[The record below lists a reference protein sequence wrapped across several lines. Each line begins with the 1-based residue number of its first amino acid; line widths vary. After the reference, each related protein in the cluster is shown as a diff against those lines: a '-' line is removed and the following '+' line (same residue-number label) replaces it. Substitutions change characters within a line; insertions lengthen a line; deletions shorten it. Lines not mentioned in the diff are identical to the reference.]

1 VTTRYYR
8 APELYLNFESNYTA
22 AVDMWSLGCIIA
34 EFFNKTVFVKAG
46 TTEEY
51 LEFLISFL
59 GMPSQE
65 IQANEIRNKNFL
77 KYMQKRDPHIK
88 RKTLKELIPTAPPQ
102 ALDLISKLLSFD
114 PSQRISA
121 LEVLKHPFLEELYD
135 PKNDDQIQEGELINF
150 YDFEFEQFSIN
161 KDILRELI
169 LDEIIMANSKEA
181 RTINSQL
188 RKKYKTGVLEI
199 IYERKDQEKR
209 EEAKK
214 PAKSLNVDMSA
225 ISKEPEVI
233 DANNGE
239 YSASTVDESPEKNES
254 PMKNMELPSKFNF
267 AAQG

>member
-1 VTTRYYR
+1 MTTRYYR

-102 ALDLISKLLSFD
+102 ALDLISKLLSFE
-114 PSQRISA
+114 PS
-121 LEVLKHPFLEELYD
+121 
-135 PKNDDQIQEGELINF
+135 
-150 YDFEFEQFSIN
+150 
-161 KDILRELI
+161 
-169 LDEIIMANSKEA
+169 
-181 RTINSQL
+181 
-188 RKKYKTGVLEI
+188 
-199 IYERKDQEKR
+199 
-209 EEAKK
+209 
-214 PAKSLNVDMSA
+214 
-225 ISKEPEVI
+225 
-233 DANNGE
+233 
-239 YSASTVDESPEKNES
+239 
-254 PMKNMELPSKFNF
+254 
-267 AAQG
+267 

>member
-1 VTTRYYR
+1 
-8 APELYLNFESNYTA
+8 
-22 AVDMWSLGCIIA
+22 MWSLGCIIA

-267 AAQG
+267 AAQGQEVKMV

>member
-1 VTTRYYR
+1 MYKAKVSKMLSSKYAKPEFKNRKRCLSNRVFSRWYR
-8 APELYLNFESNYTA
+8 PPEVILTVKDYGTSA
-22 AVDMWSLGCIIA
+22 DMWSLGCIIA

-135 PKNDDQIQEGELINF
+135 PKNDD
-150 YDFEFEQFSIN
+150 
-161 KDILRELI
+161 
-169 LDEIIMANSKEA
+169 
-181 RTINSQL
+181 
-188 RKKYKTGVLEI
+188 
-199 IYERKDQEKR
+199 
-209 EEAKK
+209 
-214 PAKSLNVDMSA
+214 
-225 ISKEPEVI
+225 
-233 DANNGE
+233 
-239 YSASTVDESPEKNES
+239 
-254 PMKNMELPSKFNF
+254 
-267 AAQG
+267 

>member
-1 VTTRYYR
+1 
-8 APELYLNFESNYTA
+8 
-22 AVDMWSLGCIIA
+22 MWSLGCIIA

-209 EEAKK
+209 E
-214 PAKSLNVDMSA
+214 
-225 ISKEPEVI
+225 
-233 DANNGE
+233 
-239 YSASTVDESPEKNES
+239 
-254 PMKNMELPSKFNF
+254 
-267 AAQG
+267 